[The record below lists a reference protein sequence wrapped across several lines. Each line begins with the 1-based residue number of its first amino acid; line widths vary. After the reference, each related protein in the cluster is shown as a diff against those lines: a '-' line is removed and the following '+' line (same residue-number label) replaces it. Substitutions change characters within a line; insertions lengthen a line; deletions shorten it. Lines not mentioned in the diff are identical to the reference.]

1 MMTCD
6 HVRPRLT
13 AFVDGELDQTTLS
26 ALRGHLRTCAACQ
39 AAALDEAAVRDELA
53 ALPSP
58 APPASLWTAIERGM
72 AQAEVAD
79 SRRSTWA
86 RTWQRARRVVSGAR
100 WPMLGGAVAACAAI
114 VLIGHV
120 GRSPSAPISRA
131 VAVLPTPPPAPVVVP
146 PPSPPAPPPA
156 DADADVATAIA
167 AVPAQVDAR
176 YQQVVDDLL
185 GELAVDRQSWPAPR
199 QVAFAA
205 QLATLQQAVNVAVD
219 GRPREKAWRAVVAAV
234 QAALVA
240 PPQIAGLP

>member
-1 MMTCD
+1 MTCD

-13 AFVDGELDQTTLS
+13 AFVDGELDQDTQS

-72 AQAEVAD
+72 AQAQAPRD
-79 SRRSTWA
+79 A
-86 RTWQRARRVVSGAR
+86 APQRAQAAPRPPATGPRPAATADAR
-100 WPMLGGAVAACAAI
+100 
-114 VLIGHV
+114 
-120 GRSPSAPISRA
+120 
-131 VAVLPTPPPAPVVVP
+131 PTPPPRKRPPHRRISASAHRRQRAAPVARCGPTSTVGYRRP
-146 PPSPPAPPPA
+146 RPAPVA
-156 DADADVATAIA
+156 DADADVAATLA

-176 YQQVVDDLL
+176 YQQVVDELL
-185 GELAVDRQSWPAPR
+185 GELAADRQAWPAPR
-199 QVAFAA
+199 QAAFAE
-205 QLATLQQAVNVAVD
+205 QLTALQQAVAGAVD